1 MTLTDDPTAAGA
13 SPLDQRQRI
22 LDRALRLMADAGVHA
37 MSMRSLAT
45 ACGLNVATIYHYFPS
60 KGALLDA
67 VIAHQ
72 DYEGLLVDT
81 PPIDRDLPTRAR
93 LIGLLEW
100 MWARMGEHDAM
111 WKLLL
116 GESLR
121 GDPQALSSAA
131 ELSAGFERALDG
143 WVEHLLPDLRGE
155 HRTTARVLRGL
166 VYGFFIETMSMPE
179 PDREAFLAKRA
190 SEIADVFVPPGV

>member
-1 MTLTDDPTAAGA
+1 MTVTDAATADQN
-13 SPLDQRQRI
+13 PVDQRQRI
-22 LDRALRLMADAGVHA
+22 LDHALRLMADAGVHA

-72 DYEGLLVDT
+72 DYEGLLVES
-81 PPIDRDLPTRAR
+81 PPIDPALPTRER
-93 LIGLLEW
+93 MVSLLEW
-100 MWARMGEHDAM
+100 IWQRMGEHDAM

-121 GDPQALSSAA
+121 GDPQALRSAG
-131 ELSAGFERALDG
+131 ELSVAFERAVDRWLD
-143 WVEHLLPDLRGE
+143 ELFPDLPGTSRVN
-155 HRTTARVLRGL
+155 ARVVRGL
-166 VYGFFIETMSMPE
+166 VYGFFIETMPLA
-179 PDREAFLAKRA
+179 PRDRRTYLAQRA
-190 SEIADVFVPPGV
+190 IEIASVFVPAPT